1 LPAQVVA
8 PHIAKSIKDQLVDF
22 SNYLKP
28 SVPKEVSSLSEL
40 RILIKLNVT
49 VGNVSLI
56 DQFEWDINRYNE
68 SVDPEWF
75 AEILT
80 AELGLT
86 GEFK

>member
-1 LPAQVVA
+1 M
-8 PHIAKSIKDQLVDF
+8 DF

-75 AEILT
+75 SEILT